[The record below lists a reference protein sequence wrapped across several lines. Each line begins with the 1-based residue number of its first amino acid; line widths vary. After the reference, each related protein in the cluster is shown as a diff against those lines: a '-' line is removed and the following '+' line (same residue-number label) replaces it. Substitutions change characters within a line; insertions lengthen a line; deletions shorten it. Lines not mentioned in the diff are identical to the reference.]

1 MKVLIVDDNRL
12 NLQYARNTLL
22 DSGLDCEILL
32 TNSGSEALK
41 VLTEEEVDIVLLDIV
56 MPEMSGTEVLKAIRR
71 NQNYK
76 DLQVIMFTSL
86 EDKRVLQESFALG
99 ANDFINKPI
108 EKIEFISRIKAAI
121 NVRNYQLDL
130 HRTMEMLGK
139 QNKLLK
145 EAQFHLLQKEKMA
158 AIGELAAGIAHEI
171 NNPLGYVSSNF
182 ETLTKYVGRL
192 KSMMS
197 GCIEMARGAVENER
211 IMQAIEKS
219 DFATEI
225 LKNGERYRYMAEDL
239 ESLISDSKEGIE
251 KVSKIVQTL
260 RSFAL
265 SDEENTT
272 AYNDLN
278 DVIEEVLLMVNNE
291 IRNTIAIDKS
301 MDELPLVLFNRS
313 QIARVLINIITNAV
327 QAVKSR
333 NADTRGIIRIRTMQN
348 GDSIIC
354 EISDNG
360 SGMDKAVLR
369 RIFEPFYSTR
379 DTGSGVG
386 LGLSISYDIIVN
398 KHKGELTADSLPGMG
413 TTFVIKL
420 PIK

>member
-1 MKVLIVDDNRL
+1 MKVLIVDDNNL
-12 NLQYARNTLL
+12 NLQYAKNTLL
-22 DSGLDCEILL
+22 ESRLDCEILL
-32 TNSGSEALK
+32 KTSGLEALEALEK
-41 VLTEEEVDIVLLDIV
+41 EEVDIMLLDII
-56 MPEMSGTEVLKAIRR
+56 MPEMSGIEVLKVIRS
-71 NQNYK
+71 NESYK

-86 EDKRVLQESFALG
+86 EDKRVLQVSFELG

-130 HRTMEMLGK
+130 HRTMEILGK
-139 QNKLLK
+139 KNKLLK

-182 ETLTKYVGRL
+182 ETLAKYTDRL
-192 KSMMS
+192 KNIMG
-197 GCIEMARGAVENER
+197 GCIEMVRAAAENEK
-211 IMQAIEKS
+211 MLQGAEKNG
-219 DFATEI
+219 FAEE
-225 LKNGERYRYMAEDL
+225 LVKNGERYRFMMDDL

-251 KVSKIVQTL
+251 KVSRIVQTL

-265 SDEENTT
+265 SDEENIS

-291 IRNTIAIDKS
+291 IGDSISIAKNLE
-301 MDELPLVLFNRS
+301 ELPIVLFNRS
-313 QIARVLINIITNAV
+313 QIARVLINIISNAI
-327 QAVKSR
+327 QAVKSWS
-333 NADTRGIIRIRTMQN
+333 DGKKGIIGIRTN
-348 GDSIIC
+348 KDGKYITC
-354 EISDNG
+354 EIFDNG
-360 SGMDKAVLR
+360 PGMDKAVLR

-379 DTGSGVG
+379 DIGSGVG

-398 KHKGELTADSLPGMG
+398 KHKGDLTADSIPGVG
-413 TTFVIKL
+413 TTFVIRL
-420 PIK
+420 PIQ